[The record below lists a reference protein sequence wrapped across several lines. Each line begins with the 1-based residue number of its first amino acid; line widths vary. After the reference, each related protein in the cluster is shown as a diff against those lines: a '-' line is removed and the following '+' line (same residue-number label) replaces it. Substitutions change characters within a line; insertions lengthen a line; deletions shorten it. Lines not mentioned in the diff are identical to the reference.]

1 MSVLP
6 AIQEIKSS
14 LSSLPTGTKVIAYTD
29 GSTSS
34 RGNNANS
41 GSGIFITT
49 SNHERLWEGG
59 LVVRA
64 DGNNFI
70 AELAA
75 VAMVLRA
82 CPPHLNL
89 LLRIDSMATI
99 GAVTKGVV

>member
-1 MSVLP
+1 MMSTLKYLHNQNVTIISRLDQKSMSVLP

-59 LVVRA
+59 L
-64 DGNNFI
+64 I
-70 AELAA
+70 LS
-75 VAMVLRA
+75 L
-82 CPPHLNL
+82 
-89 LLRIDSMATI
+89 S
-99 GAVTKGVV
+99 